1 MATLQGKN
9 INTTYPGLLKTF
21 NSSPIGTGTLITDGF
36 GCSTAL
42 TLGSTG
48 NNSSFDSSLVV
59 SCNVTAGGNLTT
71 NGNLCVKG
79 AGAFDGSIST
89 CGDTTTNGLTA
100 GNYRFTG
107 CGTFN
112 GPLSLLNTLTV
123 TGTSTLG
130 TTNLKNTAIDG
141 TLSVNGTVGVGAL
154 LTTTG
159 LQVNG
164 TINSTGDIIAFSTS
178 DSRLKNNL
186 SPIDSENF
194 VSNLTGYEFDWND
207 RSKKTGKGKGII
219 AQDLYKLDDSLVRE
233 NNEGYL
239 SVDYISLIPIL
250 IEEVK
255 RLGKEIEKLK
265 KI

>member
-48 NNSSFDSSLVV
+48 NNSSFDSSIVV
-59 SCNVTAGGNLTT
+59 SCNITAGNDLTT

-79 AGAFDGSIST
+79 AGAFDGSIT
-89 CGDTTTNGLTA
+89 TFGDTTTNGLTA

-107 CGTFN
+107 SGTFN
-112 GPLSLLNTLTV
+112 GPLSLLSTLTV
-123 TGTSTLG
+123 TGVSNLG
-130 TTNLKNTAIDG
+130 TTNLGNAAIG
-141 TLSVNGTVGVGAL
+141 GSLSVTGTVGAGPI
-154 LTTTG
+154 TTTG

-178 DSRLKNNL
+178 DSRLKDNL

-207 RSKKTGKGKGII
+207 RSKKSGKGKGII